1 MPSDIRRTANFKG
14 IRRPLTIMAAYFVYG
29 THCLTI
35 RRAVR
40 EFEDSMLGSPR
51 AVAARISSCAAC
63 TAAAVVLAFILS
75 NPADA
80 ADLGFPAKAVPPLP
94 IFSWTGL
101 YVGAD
106 VGYAWGHDS
115 TTEYFTATNTLT
127 GLKWDYA
134 PKGAVGG
141 LYAGGNYQIGAMVLG
156 LETDIEMAGI
166 KGGFNDPAL
175 GGAGN
180 TKIDWQGSLRGRL
193 GFAAEK
199 AMFYGTGGLAY
210 ADISHTYNNLVV
222 GSTETTSA
230 VRTGWTAGVG
240 VEVAV
245 TQNLLVRAEYRYADF
260 GHYRYNSVVTFPGL
274 TGQQEPT
281 FSTVRVGAAYKF

>member
-1 MPSDIRRTANFKG
+1 
-14 IRRPLTIMAAYFVYG
+14 
-29 THCLTI
+29 
-35 RRAVR
+35 
-40 EFEDSMLGSPR
+40 MLGSSRPL
-51 AVAARISSCAAC
+51 AAQIRFLAPC
-63 TAAAVVLAFILS
+63 TAAAVVLALALS
-75 NPADA
+75 SPANA
-80 ADLGFPAKAVPPLP
+80 ADLRLPVKAIPPLP
-94 IFSWTGL
+94 IFSWSGF
-101 YVGAD
+101 YIGAD
-106 VGYAWGHDS
+106 VGYAWGRDS

-141 LYAGGNYQIGAMVLG
+141 FYAGGNYQSGAMVLG

-180 TKIDWQGSLRGRL
+180 TKIGWQGSLRGRL

-222 GSTETTSA
+222 GTTETTSA

-240 VEVAV
+240 AEVAV

-281 FSTVRVGAAYKF
+281 FNTVRVGAAYKF